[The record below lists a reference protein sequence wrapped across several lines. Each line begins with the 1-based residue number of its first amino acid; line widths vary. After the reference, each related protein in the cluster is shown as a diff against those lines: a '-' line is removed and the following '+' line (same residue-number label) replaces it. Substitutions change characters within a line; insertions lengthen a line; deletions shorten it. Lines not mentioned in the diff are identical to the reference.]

1 MARLKKQ
8 PRQIECFESDE
19 KKIKTVDDLRLWNPF
34 QRMSPTRLGKLAK
47 QSLESDALDDVEDAL
62 L

>member
-1 MARLKKQ
+1 
-8 PRQIECFESDE
+8 
-19 KKIKTVDDLRLWNPF
+19 
-34 QRMSPTRLGKLAK
+34 MSPTRLGKLAK